1 MSDCGASIFT
11 PLYKYDLSYVA
22 NRRQEYPDETDQMG
36 VIWDV
41 IKKISESGVDIGQ
54 SGKDMLQLFED
65 IKAKYPKPEIPDS
78 TE

>member
-1 MSDCGASIFT
+1 
-11 PLYKYDLSYVA
+11 
-22 NRRQEYPDETDQMG
+22 MG

-41 IKKISESGVDIGQ
+41 IKKISESGFDIGQ
-54 SGKDMLQLFED
+54 EGKDMLQLFED